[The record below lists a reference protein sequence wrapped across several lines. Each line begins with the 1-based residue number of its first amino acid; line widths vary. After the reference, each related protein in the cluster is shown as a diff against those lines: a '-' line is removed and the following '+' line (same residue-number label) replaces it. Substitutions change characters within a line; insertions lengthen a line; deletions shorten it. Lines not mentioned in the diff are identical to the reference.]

1 MQRHW
6 QALRPF
12 NADAALETIGLEAR
26 ASWQG
31 QQLELELRLR
41 DPADLVDWPAASAG
55 IERRDNLWQ
64 ATCFEA
70 FFSEPGAEHYWELN
84 LAPNGHWNA
93 YRLQGYRA
101 GLEQEGAIAELPYSL
116 RRRAGVLNLQL
127 SLNLLPLLPERCDLD
142 LSITSVLA
150 LRAGG
155 CSYWA
160 LRHSGSEADF
170 HRRDSFLRLEC
181 LS

>member
-1 MQRHW
+1 MQQHW
-6 QALRPF
+6 QDLRPF
-12 NADAALETIGLEAR
+12 TADAALETIELQAT
-26 ASWQG
+26 ASWRC

-41 DPADLVDWPAASAG
+41 DPAGLVHWPAASGA

-64 ATCFEA
+64 STCFEA

-84 LAPNGHWNA
+84 LAPTGHWNA
-93 YRLQGYRA
+93 YRLKSYRA
-101 GLEQEGAIAELPYSL
+101 GLEQEAAIVGLPYSL
-116 RRRAGVLNLQL
+116 RRGAGVLDLRL
-127 SLNLLPLLPERCDLD
+127 SLNLLPLLPDRCDLE

-150 LRAGG
+150 LSAGG

-160 LRHSGSEADF
+160 LRHCGSEADF
-170 HRRDSFLRLEC
+170 HRRDSFLRLKS